1 MGNPL
6 PPGQRLLDFFPRFG
20 VPAFAGWAPAEAP
33 VALVVSGEG
42 GERRTLRY
50 AELKRLPRRTLQA
63 DFHCVATWS
72 YPDVRWEGWALRD
85 VYQAFIA
92 PCVGSC
98 LEFVGSDG
106 YRGSLMLEDALA
118 DEVLLADRMNGAP
131 LTLEHGAP
139 LRLVA
144 PALYGYKNVKH
155 LRSIEVRSHY
165 RAGPAE
171 RQTRAHPRGR
181 VALEERGRGLPG
193 WVYRY
198 AYRASFRPMLCRYR
212 RVERS
217 GKSLPRP

>member
-1 MGNPL
+1 MGHRL
-6 PPGQRLLDFFPRFG
+6 PPGQHLLEFFPRFG
-20 VPAFAGWAPAEAP
+20 VPAFAAWAPAEAA
-33 VALVVSGEG
+33 VELVVSGES
-42 GERRTLRY
+42 GEPRTLRR
-50 AELKRLPRRTLQA
+50 AELGRLPRRTLQA
-63 DFHCVATWS
+63 DFHCVTTWT
-72 YPDVRWEGWALRD
+72 YPDVLWEGWALRD

-92 PCVGSC
+92 PCAGSC
-98 LEFVGSDG
+98 LEFGGGDG
-106 YRGSLMLEDALA
+106 YRGSLLLEDALA

-165 RAGPAE
+165 RAGLAE

-198 AYRASFRPMLCRYR
+198 LYRASFRPTLWRYR
-212 RVERS
+212 RVERAA
-217 GKSLPRP
+217 KSLPEP